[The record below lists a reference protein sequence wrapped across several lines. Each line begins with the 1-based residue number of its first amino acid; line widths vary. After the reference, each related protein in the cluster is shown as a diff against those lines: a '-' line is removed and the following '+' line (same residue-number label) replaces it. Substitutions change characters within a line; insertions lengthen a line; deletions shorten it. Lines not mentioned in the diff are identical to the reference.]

1 MQTRCP
7 ECQTSFRVTPEQLKA
22 RAGKVR
28 CGQCQSVFNALD
40 SLVDAPASAPA
51 ANEPGAAPAGF
62 GTPTSQH
69 RPQPAQPPAEIH
81 FLPVEMP
88 APTPQPSVSK
98 PDAQTDELHTIPE
111 FKAETPTLHEA
122 PSVLSTPLLQ
132 EAAPAPAAAGTAPE
146 PDEEPPP
153 TLPASETRADPATN
167 DTPDDAARLSP
178 TEAQAL
184 GKATGLILPRE
195 TSEIPGY
202 NKWAEGVMTTP
213 ISLPP
218 EKPTRWPFVLATL
231 VLLIALSGQLA
242 YHFRGEIAALLP
254 ALRPLITGFSKAIG
268 SDVPLPRHV
277 AQISIETSDLQTDAG
292 RGNLLVLNATVR
304 NRAAYPQAFPA
315 LELALTDTRDAALV
329 RKVFLPE
336 EYLPGGLP
344 SNAQFPAGSDVAVR
358 LWLEA
363 RDVEAAGYRLYVFYP

>member
-28 CGQCQSVFNALD
+28 CGQCQGVFNALD
-40 SLVDAPASAPA
+40 SLVDAPANAPA
-51 ANEPGAAPAGF
+51 ANEPGAAPAEF
-62 GTPTSQH
+62 SKPTPQH
-69 RPQPAQPPAEIH
+69 APQPAHSLAEIH
-81 FLPVEMP
+81 FLPVEEP
-88 APTPQPSVSK
+88 APTPQQAISS
-98 PDAQTDELHTIPE
+98 PDAQTNDLPAIQEI
-111 FKAETPTLHEA
+111 KAGTPTPPEATPDPSAPPLQDATPAVSAPAHEPTAELSTATTTQEATPVIIEA
-122 PSVLSTPLLQ
+122 P
-132 EAAPAPAAAGTAPE
+132 E
-146 PDEEPPP
+146 
-153 TLPASETRADPATN
+153 
-167 DTPDDAARLSP
+167 DAARLSP

-202 NKWAEGVMTTP
+202 SKWAEGVMTTP
-213 ISLPP
+213 ISLPQ

-231 VLLIALSGQLA
+231 TLLIALSGQLA
-242 YHFRGEIAALLP
+242 YHFRGEIAALMP

>member
-28 CGQCQSVFNALD
+28 CGQCQGVFNALD
-40 SLVDAPASAPA
+40 SLVDAPASASA
-51 ANEPGAAPAGF
+51 ATNEPSLAPAEF
-62 GTPTSQH
+62 SKPTPH
-69 RPQPAQPPAEIH
+69 HPLQPAHPPAEIH
-81 FLPVEMP
+81 FLPVEQP
-88 APTPQPSVSK
+88 APTPQQAVSS
-98 PDAQTDELHTIPE
+98 PDAQTNALPAIQ
-111 FKAETPTLHEA
+111 ETPTPPEASPALSAQPCQDITPAAPGPTHE
-122 PSVLSTPLLQ
+122 STAEPPTQPTAQ
-132 EAAPAPAAAGTAPE
+132 EATPAIIE
-146 PDEEPPP
+146 
-153 TLPASETRADPATN
+153 ASE
-167 DTPDDAARLSP
+167 DAARLSP

-195 TSEIPGY
+195 TNEIPGY
-202 NKWAEGVMTTP
+202 SKWAEGVMTTP
-213 ISLPP
+213 ISLPQ

-231 VLLIALSGQLA
+231 TLLIALSGQLA
-242 YHFRGEIAALLP
+242 YHFRGEIAALMP

-304 NRAAYPQAFPA
+304 NRAAYPQDFPA